1 MSYFTELKLID
12 KLTGVAAKIN
22 AVGQIHTVAPLQ
34 QAIEDGVAFRA
45 WGQGNPD
52 VVLVVTPDVDTRISI
67 EADVEQETLFQV
79 YETPDS
85 VTGGAAFTPVN
96 LNRAS
101 AETFA
106 GDVVVGATVDVTT
119 ATLID
124 FKRLNAATR
133 YQADMVLLA
142 ETEYVIRTVCQIT
155 GNNEVNIRLLLW

>member
-1 MSYFTELKLID
+1 MSYFTEIKLVD
-12 KLTGVAAKIN
+12 KLTGEAVKIN
-22 AVGQIHTVAPLQ
+22 DLGQLHIVAPLQ
-34 QAIEDGVAFRA
+34 QAIEDGLVFRA

-79 YETPDS
+79 YETPDA
-85 VTGGAAFTPVN
+85 VVGGTAFTPVN
-96 LNRAS
+96 LNRGS
-101 AETFA
+101 SETFG
-106 GDVVVGATVDVTT
+106 GDVVVGSTVDVTT

-124 FKRLNAATR
+124 FKRLNASTR

-142 ETEYVIRTVCQIT
+142 GTEYVIRTVCQVT